1 MRPRKEHLPC
11 GISKIHLKRAHPE
24 RQEDE
29 SGESGIS
36 EGPSSLNSP
45 DREAAGMG
53 IGQGE
58 TGDLASPVP
67 LSCPPP
73 PRKHGRCPLLKSLPP
88 TQEFWDLTK
97 SAGCRFLRT
106 NQKKKKI
113 SPPKL
118 ALQWID
124 GFSHNPVTILF
135 RLKHLNPEVELLGFA
150 F

>member
-45 DREAAGMG
+45 DKEAAGVG

-88 TQEFWDLTK
+88 PK
-97 SAGCRFLRT
+97 SSGT
-106 NQKKKKI
+106 
-113 SPPKL
+113 
-118 ALQWID
+118 
-124 GFSHNPVTILF
+124 
-135 RLKHLNPEVELLGFA
+135 
-150 F
+150 